1 MLIVEAQVHIWGSG
15 KPTNA
20 AHRQVS
26 AFSKDEL
33 LKEMDEDHG
42 TCPLHVA
49 RLEAAAMTALTFD
62 GSTPERQR

>member
-1 MLIVEAQVHIWGSG
+1 MLIVDAQVHIWGNG

-42 TCPLHVA
+42 TRSLRVA
-49 RLEAAAMTALTFD
+49 RLEAAAMTALTFAEAIWETD
-62 GSTPERQR
+62 R